1 MRRRANQN
9 WSQSCQMSD
18 KSGAKLKLLQGRAG
32 GGSDYSSPCISNGSG
47 DSRSTRT
54 VPLKGARGV
63 YISKKKTM
71 HHQHTS
77 GAAGAGGNGG
87 GGRERGGN
95 PGGRSLGRQWWRD
108 SGNSYLAKPS
118 SSSAAAK
125 GGSASSSS
133 ATTTSVWFEHWHT
146 KLFILWVFFM
156 ALVSLSVYLQ
166 MNAEMLVRRRDTL
179 KTMCEGRARML
190 EVCVYIH
197 TYPWFPEVSTHVLH
211 SFRLQA
217 CPMLFILV
225 QFEGHSFVVGNVFF
239 FFSSSM
245 PARNISWRW
254 SWRALEAFK
263 GEFSLM
269 KLFLGFRWLVF
280 LGEFLMKHLWGFWL
294 LFLRHVFCFCRTN
307 SWQVWIMCEH
317 WLHSSPHC
325 TSASR

>member
-1 MRRRANQN
+1 MYLSVCCAEDSASFSSSAVVAVAAVSCGLLFSPYPECFMRRRANQN

-71 HHQHTS
+71 HHHHSS
-77 GAAGAGGNGG
+77 GAAGAGGKGGG

-95 PGGRSLGRQWWRD
+95 PGGRRLGRQWWRD
-108 SGNSYLAKPS
+108 SGNSYLTKPS

-197 TYPWFPEVSTHVLH
+197 TYP
-211 SFRLQA
+211 
-217 CPMLFILV
+217 
-225 QFEGHSFVVGNVFF
+225 
-239 FFSSSM
+239 
-245 PARNISWRW
+245 
-254 SWRALEAFK
+254 
-263 GEFSLM
+263 
-269 KLFLGFRWLVF
+269 
-280 LGEFLMKHLWGFWL
+280 
-294 LFLRHVFCFCRTN
+294 
-307 SWQVWIMCEH
+307 
-317 WLHSSPHC
+317 
-325 TSASR
+325 